1 MADTS
6 NTNTQ
11 VRPFGTRDKI
21 GYAFG
26 DFGNDF
32 TFILASSF
40 MLKFYTDVMGVS
52 AALVGV
58 LMMLA
63 RFVDAFTD
71 TAMGQ
76 VVDRSKPGKRGRFI
90 PWMQR
95 FMGPVAVAS
104 FLLYASWFANFPMA
118 FKIFWMFFTY
128 LLWGSVCYTG
138 VNIPYGSM
146 ASAISDNPDDRTQ
159 LSSWRNIGATL
170 AGMVIGVVLPLVV
183 YYTDENGNQ
192 ELSGSMMVIASL
204 ICSIGALICYLLCTS
219 LCTERVHIPTKTEKF
234 NLGALLKQLFS
245 SRALISIIVAAIV
258 LLLSQ
263 LTMQGMNNYI
273 FPDYFNSAA
282 GISIASMGGSV
293 LMLILAAFVIPP
305 LSKRFGKKEIA
316 IAGNIIAVVSFTAV
330 YFIKPAGTTSGM
342 YVFIAFYLLGYVGL
356 ASFNT
361 VVWAM
366 IVDVID
372 EDNVRRGTRSD
383 GTIYSLYSFARKVGQ
398 ALSSGLTGA
407 LLTMVGYTA
416 ETAREAS
423 VLDGIWTIGTIVP
436 AVGFLLL
443 VLILWLWYPL
453 DKKTV
458 DANAEK
464 LAEMRKEK
472 GDQ

>member
-1 MADTS
+1 MA
-6 NTNTQ
+6 NETNTK

-21 GYAFG
+21 GYAMG

-40 MLKFYTDVMGVS
+40 MLKFYTDVMGIS

-71 TAMGQ
+71 TFMGQ
-76 VVDRSKPGKRGRFI
+76 VVDRSAPGKRGRFI
-90 PWMQR
+90 PWIQR
-95 FMGPVAVAS
+95 FMGPVALAS
-104 FLLYASWFANFPMA
+104 FLLYASWFRNMPMG
-118 FKIFWMFFTY
+118 FKIFWMFLTY

-146 ASAISDNPDDRTQ
+146 ASAISDKPDDRTQ

-183 YYTDENGNQ
+183 YYTDAEGHQ
-192 ELSGSMMVIASL
+192 QLSGNMMVVAAL
-204 ICSIGALICYLLCTS
+204 VCSIGALICYILCTS
-219 LCTERVHIPTKTEKF
+219 LCTERVQIPTKTEKF
-234 NLGALLKQLFS
+234 SLGKLLKQLFS
-245 SRALISIIVAAIV
+245 SRALISIIVAAIL

-273 FPDYFNSAA
+273 FPNYFNSSA
-282 GISIASMGGSV
+282 GISIASMGGSIV
-293 LMLILAAFVIPP
+293 MLVLAAFIIPP
-305 LSKRFGKKEIA
+305 LSKRYGKKEIA
-316 IAGNIIAVVSFTAV
+316 IVGNIIAVVSFLAL
-330 YFIKPAGTTSGM
+330 FIMRTSHM
-342 YVFIAFYLLGYVGL
+342 YVYIIFYLLGYIGL

-398 ALSSGLTGA
+398 ALSSGLTGV
-407 LLTMVGYTA
+407 LLGMIGYTEA
-416 ETAREAS
+416 TAFDAN
-423 VLDGIWTIGTIVP
+423 VLSGIYTIGTLVP
-436 AVGFLLL
+436 AIGFGLL
-443 VLILWLWYPL
+443 VIVLIFWYPL
-453 DKKTV
+453 SKKVV
-458 DANAEK
+458 DANAEALKK
-464 LAEMRKEK
+464 LRDKN
-472 GDQ
+472 GDK